1 MTLSPIKII
10 SSMSQQADHVASR
23 MVLFYAGPAVPFV
36 PTYFSF
42 LGLGVDCRKGRPQTE
57 NEPLDVD
64 ASKTAFE
71 QLAKEINTS
80 NDREFIVG

>member
-1 MTLSPIKII
+1 
-10 SSMSQQADHVASR
+10 MSQQADHVASR
-23 MVLFYAGPAVPFV
+23 MVLFYAGPAGPFV

-42 LGLGVDCRKGRPQTE
+42 LGVREDCRKGRPQTE

>member
-1 MTLSPIKII
+1 
-10 SSMSQQADHVASR
+10 MSHDWLGVWSR
-23 MVLFYAGPAVPFV
+23 SNLPEW
-36 PTYFSF
+36 FSF
-42 LGLGVDCRKGRPQTE
+42 TLDQLDLSYQHTSLFWGWGWIVGKVDRPQTE

-80 NDREFIVG
+80 NDGEFIVG